1 MRSNSGMELVKLVER
16 LKMVV
21 KVEFLKCRLKKQKG
35 YFYNSAFFMKMTLN
49 VRWILY

>member
-1 MRSNSGMELVKLVER
+1 MELVKLVER

-35 YFYNSAFFMKMTLN
+35 YFYNSAIFYDNDIN
-49 VRWILY
+49 VRWVLY